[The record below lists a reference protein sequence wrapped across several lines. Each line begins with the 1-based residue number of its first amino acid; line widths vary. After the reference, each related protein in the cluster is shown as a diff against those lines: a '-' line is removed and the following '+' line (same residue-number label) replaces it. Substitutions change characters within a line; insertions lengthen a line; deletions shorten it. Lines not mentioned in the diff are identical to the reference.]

1 MQRSSIPIHP
11 LAQAREDKNLS
22 QKALADATG
31 LSEKTIWSAE
41 NGKPVGPY
49 TRKKLCKYF
58 KKTAQELGLVVKKRK
73 NDISAE
79 NLPIQV
85 SEQTND
91 ETNKG
96 ASLEHDSSSKS
107 TESSSL
113 AHSHT
118 NTIETSQPSSATKD
132 DILMAEHEAGSQD
145 LNELRRKILEKG
157 VEVIIGSSTLIIQIP
172 FRSAQ
177 SLAIPSTAE
186 KKSAD
191 ADDILFQILLAPSLA
206 TVKLSY
212 LLWLADGQNI
222 PLTEN
227 LANLTVRLED
237 ALTKYHGQFL
247 KPAQQVLA
255 HTHDMQGKIAFDQLQ
270 YAKAVGH
277 FQEMFDLGVELNDPN
292 IICLAQIHRADIL
305 RKRGRYE
312 AAVSMLDALQSL
324 AESADDYV
332 QGVRWQILARAHS
345 AYGNKAQ
352 FLDAID
358 HAEAVA
364 ASIKETIDTQ
374 YNQFNLVEILQER
387 AQGHSMLWQPEKAL
401 TIYDQTDTLKP
412 FRPIR
417 EMGSYMIIKAQAHAY
432 SGDIN
437 KGVKLAI
444 EGIEFAKSYKS
455 RRHISRAQIM
465 YERLSATPLGKHPR
479 MKDLKEALMSI

>member
-145 LNELRRKILEKG
+145 LNELRRKIL
-157 VEVIIGSSTLIIQIP
+157 
-172 FRSAQ
+172 
-177 SLAIPSTAE
+177 
-186 KKSAD
+186 
-191 ADDILFQILLAPSLA
+191 
-206 TVKLSY
+206 
-212 LLWLADGQNI
+212 
-222 PLTEN
+222 
-227 LANLTVRLED
+227 
-237 ALTKYHGQFL
+237 
-247 KPAQQVLA
+247 
-255 HTHDMQGKIAFDQLQ
+255 
-270 YAKAVGH
+270 
-277 FQEMFDLGVELNDPN
+277 
-292 IICLAQIHRADIL
+292 
-305 RKRGRYE
+305 
-312 AAVSMLDALQSL
+312 
-324 AESADDYV
+324 
-332 QGVRWQILARAHS
+332 
-345 AYGNKAQ
+345 
-352 FLDAID
+352 
-358 HAEAVA
+358 
-364 ASIKETIDTQ
+364 
-374 YNQFNLVEILQER
+374 
-387 AQGHSMLWQPEKAL
+387 
-401 TIYDQTDTLKP
+401 
-412 FRPIR
+412 
-417 EMGSYMIIKAQAHAY
+417 
-432 SGDIN
+432 
-437 KGVKLAI
+437 
-444 EGIEFAKSYKS
+444 
-455 RRHISRAQIM
+455 
-465 YERLSATPLGKHPR
+465 
-479 MKDLKEALMSI
+479 